1 MKLILI
7 PVLLLATLPL
17 AAQSSSETPARKTS
31 KPDILLSEQY
41 SDAVANAL
49 LSRIAD
55 GFTRRNP
62 KLLLSAFD
70 PQHFAGYAL
79 FSDRIHARLGQHDS
93 FRTYFRILD
102 RAPQDS
108 RAILNVQLQIEQSYS
123 DAGRP
128 PTRSAGQARFTL
140 ERGAA
145 GWRIVEVT
153 PRGLLTGEPTPAQP

>member
-1 MKLILI
+1 MKLLLI
-7 PVLLLATLPL
+7 FVLLLATLPL
-17 AAQSSSETPARKTS
+17 WPQQSGAPEKKST
-31 KPDILLSEQY
+31 KPDVLLSDQY

-70 PQHFAGYAL
+70 PQHFPDYPL
-79 FSDRIHARLGQHDS
+79 FSGRMRARLGQHDS

-102 RAPQDS
+102 RVPQDT
-108 RAILNVQLQIEQSYS
+108 RATVHVELQIEQSDT
-123 DAGRP
+123 DAARP

-140 ERGAA
+140 ERGPA
-145 GWRIVEVT
+145 GWRIVDLA
-153 PRGLLTGEPTPAQP
+153 PRDLLTGVRGPA

>member
-1 MKLILI
+1 MKPILI
-7 PVLLLATLPL
+7 AALLLATLPL
-17 AAQSSSETPARKTS
+17 WPQQPGTAEKKSS
-31 KPDILLSEQY
+31 KPDVLMSERY
-41 SDAVANAL
+41 SEAVANAL

-79 FSDRIHARLGQHDS
+79 FSDRMHARLGQHDS

-102 RAPQDS
+102 STPQDS
-108 RAILNVQLQIEQSYS
+108 RATVNVELQIEQSYS

-128 PTRSAGQARFTL
+128 PIRSAGQARFTL
-140 ERGAA
+140 KRGAG
-145 GWRIVEVT
+145 GWKIVDVA
-153 PRGLLTGEPTPAQP
+153 PRGLLTGERTPAQP